1 MSISLG
7 SRIKS
12 KIATQCR
19 QWATKWLNE
28 YIQKGVTMDDER
40 LKEAGGGD
48 YWKAD

>member
-1 MSISLG
+1 MIISLG

-12 KIATQCR
+12 KIATQFR
-19 QWATKWLNE
+19 QWATKWPNE
-28 YIQKGVTMDDER
+28 YIQKGVAMDDER